1 MEQVHYIRIVIKNCL
16 ETNNFLLRKEE
27 EFCPDEISERELSIS
42 KRNKRHYTLVED
54 MLDEIQMK

>member
-1 MEQVHYIRIVIKNCL
+1 MEQVHYIRIVIKNCR